1 MNEQVMLENA
11 LREQARKD
19 VVNQIAQ
26 EYIANGLAKSLAV
39 RNTRPQFVTASDK
52 SPLANAAKDAYETA
66 LKDRTIKQEAIAF
79 NQQMAK
85 AQFDENVRQF
95 NKTADLKET
104 QLEAQLAG
112 LIGGN
117 SGSGGSNGNLTV
129 EEADTVKNHTEKVEN
144 PNLRT
149 LDGTLSTL
157 NSVSTS
163 GRWEKDKDGKYVAKP
178 DSLWGEIGN
187 KSILAFS
194 PVMPLWG
201 LSKLTSGDNF
211 LKGYTKAASNYL
223 TTPEV
228 RNAIS
233 NLSPKEVD
241 ALMQKIENTIASK
254 ADGLAWYQN
263 SYKTSDGKSLSSQ
276 EIVQRDLVPILT
288 EFLKGSLDSKVVQA
302 KHGLKVGN
310 NKQNIR

>member
-1 MNEQVMLENA
+1 MEEQLIQAIQNTQQPNPLLAEAQKFLADRLTTVLARQMPNIPSTVTPKIDTAKLQKNLQGIYDTAQKERDSVQRA
-11 LREQARKD
+11 REEATKLNWANHYETSRHNKAQEEIAEARI
-19 VVNQIAQ
+19 IAQ
-26 EYIANGLAKSLAV
+26 VEG
-39 RNTRPQFVTASDK
+39 
-52 SPLANAAKDAYETA
+52 
-66 LKDRTIKQEAIAF
+66 
-79 NQQMAK
+79 
-85 AQFDENVRQF
+85 
-95 NKTADLKET
+95 
-104 QLEAQLAG
+104 AG
-112 LIGGN
+112 GSG
-117 SGSGGSNGNLTV
+117 GSGGSNGNLTV

-187 KSILAFS
+187 NSILAFS
-194 PVMPLWG
+194 PAAPLWG

-211 LKGYTKAASNYL
+211 LKDYTKAASNYL